1 MKILDRKSFNAFFSQ
16 SRSRRNR
23 KRASAGSAGLLGC
36 PAQRKLPT
44 TDNNTAEKKPETAK
58 KTIEAIVSKEKG
70 DLAMTTAQI
79 LVQQGMQQGMQRGN
93 CTRL

>member
-23 KRASAGSAGLLGC
+23 KRASAGSAGMLGC

-44 TDNNTAEKKPETAK
+44 TGSNTAEKKPEKENTKHKQWIK
-58 KTIEAIVSKEKG
+58 KKSATS
-70 DLAMTTAQI
+70 
-79 LVQQGMQQGMQRGN
+79 RYN
-93 CTRL
+93 PSSSFP